1 MFKIFVPVIALGLIF
16 SLLITL
22 DGLLERTDPADA
34 GVVLGS
40 KVNTD
45 GTPSS
50 RLQARLDRSK
60 TLLENKQISLIVV
73 SGGTGK
79 EGFSEALV
87 MRDYLVAKGIP
98 TEKIL
103 MDEQGNTTRATADN
117 VAQMLKIRGMKSV
130 IVISQYFHLTRS
142 KMAFRQAGLDKVG
155 SAYAYYFELRDFY
168 SIAREV
174 PAIVTYGLGLDS
186 AD

>member
-79 EGFSEALV
+79 EGFS
-87 MRDYLVAKGIP
+87 
-98 TEKIL
+98 
-103 MDEQGNTTRATADN
+103 
-117 VAQMLKIRGMKSV
+117 
-130 IVISQYFHLTRS
+130 
-142 KMAFRQAGLDKVG
+142 
-155 SAYAYYFELRDFY
+155 
-168 SIAREV
+168 
-174 PAIVTYGLGLDS
+174 
-186 AD
+186 